1 MQDGK
6 HFRLARHPVMAQKLH
21 DHLGKI
27 TPVDLLC
34 KLRRVTLLSISQ
46 CLHNKRTYNVNY
58 VIICTG
64 IIKHIHI
71 VIKTTPEAISILIS
85 YLCHIVCKACSVTTI
100 TVCTLIHNNNIM
112 YNNIDCKSVIWLTG
126 NDHGPWSRVL
136 VLEYEQNP
144 VCCTFGQTTRH
155 RRFQKLCGRRLVLF
169 SLQRFYELSPCPKNS

>member
-1 MQDGK
+1 MTI
-6 HFRLARHPVMAQKLH
+6 LARCSQWTCFVNLEE
-21 DHLGKI
+21 
-27 TPVDLLC
+27 LLVWQC
-34 KLRRVTLLSISQ
+34 EQ

-112 YNNIDCKSVIWLTG
+112 YNNIDCKVSSTTRLAYRE
-126 NDHGPWSRVL
+126 WSWTMISGLSKIQCTVPL
-136 VLEYEQNP
+136 VR
-144 VCCTFGQTTRH
+144 TTRH
-155 RRFQKLCGRRLVLF
+155 RRFQKLCGRCLVLF
-169 SLQRFYELSPCPKNS
+169 SL

>member
-34 KLRRVTLLSISQ
+34 KLRRVTLLSIPQ

-112 YNNIDCKSVIWLTG
+112 YNNIDCKVS
-126 NDHGPWSRVL
+126 S
-136 VLEYEQNP
+136 
-144 VCCTFGQTTRH
+144 TTRLAY
-155 RRFQKLCGRRLVLF
+155 REWSWTMISGMSKIRCTVPLVKPPAIDDF
-169 SLQRFYELSPCPKNS
+169 KNYADDVWFCFRYNVFMSYPHALKIV

>member
-1 MQDGK
+1 M
-6 HFRLARHPVMAQKLH
+6 
-21 DHLGKI
+21 
-27 TPVDLLC
+27 DLLC
-34 KLRRVTLLSISQ
+34 KLRRVTLLSIPQ

-112 YNNIDCKSVIWLTG
+112 YNNIDCKSVIDDIWLTG
-126 NDHGPWSRVL
+126 NAWTMDHDLG
-136 VLEYEQNP
+136 YEQIP
-144 VCCTFGQTTRH
+144 VYCTFGQTK
-155 RRFQKLCGRRLVLF
+155 FAIYN
-169 SLQRFYELSPCPKNS
+169 YESTASNIYSWGFLSIFRS

>member
-34 KLRRVTLLSISQ
+34 KLRRVTLLSIPQ

-58 VIICTG
+58 VTICTG

-112 YNNIDCKSVIWLTG
+112 YNNIDCKSDIWLTG
-126 NDHGPWSRVL
+126 NAWTMISGTQVWSNFGVLYLWSDHPPSTISKIMRTTSGFVF
-136 VLEYEQNP
+136 VI
-144 VCCTFGQTTRH
+144 TF
-155 RRFQKLCGRRLVLF
+155 LWVI
-169 SLQRFYELSPCPKNS
+169 PMP